1 MLIDALKIS
10 LLTYFRNLGLYDY
23 LAFAW
28 LIVTFLMLIA
38 FAILIAKRSSALSVL
53 IIILSLIF
61 FAASPF
67 LIHYKLNTLLRQ
79 NVTEIT
85 TVKKLVF
92 SDTLIVEATL
102 QNLSKKPFKRCLIQT
117 SAIKQTSE
125 GGIKAWMTRL
135 KPIANQSILVQESLS
150 PNELTNIRILFDDFT
165 YQGDVNATLKAECY

>member
-28 LIVTFLMLIA
+28 LIVTFLTLIA

-61 FAASPF
+61 FAVSPF
-67 LIHYKLNTLLRQ
+67 LIHYKLNALLRQ

-85 TVKKLVF
+85 MVKKLVF

-102 QNLSKKPFKRCLIQT
+102 QNLSQKPFKRCLIQT
-117 SAIKQTSE
+117 SAIKQTSAE
-125 GGIKAWMTRL
+125 GIKAWMTRL

>member
-28 LIVTFLMLIA
+28 LILTFLMLIA

-61 FAASPF
+61 FAVSPF
-67 LIHYKLNTLLRQ
+67 LIRYKLNTLLRP

-85 TVKKLVF
+85 MVKKLVF

-102 QNLSKKPFKRCLIQT
+102 QNLSQKPFKRCLIQT
-117 SAIKQTSE
+117 SAIKQTSAQ
-125 GGIKAWMTRL
+125 GIKAWITQL